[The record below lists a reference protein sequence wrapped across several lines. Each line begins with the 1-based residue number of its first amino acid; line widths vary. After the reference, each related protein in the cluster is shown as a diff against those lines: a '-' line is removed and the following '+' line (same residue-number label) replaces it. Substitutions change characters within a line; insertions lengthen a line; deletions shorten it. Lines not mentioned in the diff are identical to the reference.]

1 MTKSLETGDY
11 KSISNFL
18 NSLERDE
25 GLYEKFIYSYDK
37 VQKLSRE
44 NLLKSKKEKIKSFFL
59 KAIKGG

>member
-1 MTKSLETGDY
+1 MTKSFETGDY

-25 GLYEKFIYSYDK
+25 DLYKKEFIYSYDK

-44 NLLKSKKEKIKSFFL
+44 NLLKSKKRKN
-59 KAIKGG
+59 